1 MPDCNETLREIYEY
15 LDGELTNDE
24 KAKLRR
30 HLEEC
35 QPCFEAYDFEA
46 ELREVIAI
54 KCRETEVPPGL
65 LEKVQNCFGLEDDDL
80 GLETADGGADPA

>member
-1 MPDCNETLREIYEY
+1 MRDCNETLREIYDY

-46 ELREVIAI
+46 ELREVIR
-54 KCRETEVPPGL
+54 KRCTESVPESL
-65 LEKVQNCFGLEDDDL
+65 RDKVRTALEQ
-80 GLETADGGADPA
+80 ADAEPSPS

>member
-35 QPCFEAYDFEA
+35 QPCFEAFDFEA
-46 ELREVIAI
+46 ELREVIR
-54 KCRETEVPPGL
+54 KRCTESVPESLRDKVRLAL
-65 LEKVQNCFGLEDDDL
+65 LQAESDSQPS
-80 GLETADGGADPA
+80 GA

>member
-24 KAKLRR
+24 KARLRH

-35 QPCFEAYDFEA
+35 QPCFEAFDFEA
-46 ELREVIAI
+46 ELREVIR
-54 KCRETEVPPGL
+54 KRCTESVPNSL
-65 LEKVQNCFGLEDDDL
+65 RDKVRLALEQ
-80 GLETADGGADPA
+80 ADAEPSPS

>member
-24 KAKLRR
+24 KAKLRH

-35 QPCFEAYDFEA
+35 QPCFEAFDFEA
-46 ELREVIAI
+46 ELREVIR
-54 KCRETEVPPGL
+54 KRCTESVPESLSCSP
-65 LEKVQNCFGLEDDDL
+65 
-80 GLETADGGADPA
+80 TSRASRTRRSPRSSTSRSAR

>member
-1 MPDCNETLREIYEY
+1 MPDCNETLREIYDY

-46 ELREVIAI
+46 ELREVIR
-54 KCRETEVPPGL
+54 KRCTESVPESL
-65 LEKVQNCFGLEDDDL
+65 RDKVRQALEQ
-80 GLETADGGADPA
+80 ADAEPSPS

>member
-24 KAKLRR
+24 KAKLRH

-35 QPCFEAYDFEA
+35 QPCFEAFDFEA
-46 ELREVIAI
+46 ELREVIR
-54 KCRETEVPPGL
+54 KRCTESVPDSL
-65 LEKVQNCFGLEDDDL
+65 RDKVRQALEQ
-80 GLETADGGADPA
+80 ADAEPSPS